1 MQPKSNRLSL
11 RAAWAV
17 ISVFL
22 GSKFR
27 SVSRFFSSLRLEN
40 QHFLTLML
48 WPVVGQEVEVL
59 GQLFPRGD
67 RLSFPCTLQGQQ
79 DCRGGWS
86 PASPPSCPSR
96 LCRWP
101 LGAVS
106 HLKDLIFRNAG
117 HLQVSGGSGSEVW
130 GLRQRSTPTVRGQGL
145 VVGCCVKPW
154 VLFRPSLKGGV
165 LWGGGPKA
173 NPENAPRS
181 SASALRGS
189 GTRHRRLRPTRGSA
203 GGEGPQ
209 RCQTPRP
216 RLGLPPA
223 RCRERPVGLR
233 PRRFHRRLPGGL
245 TETLP
250 VAAGAPRHAGRGISY
265 GARCGSEQPAAI
277 GAAAEYLI

>member
-1 MQPKSNRLSL
+1 MQPKINRLSM

-27 SVSRFFSSLRLEN
+27 SVSGFFSSLRLQN

-59 GQLFPRGD
+59 GQRFHRGD
-67 RLSFPCTLQGQQ
+67 RLSFPCALQGQRES
-79 DCRGGWS
+79 CRGRS
-86 PASPPSCPSR
+86 PASPPSRPSR

-117 HLQVSGGSGSEVW
+117 HLEVSGGSCRRSS
-130 GLRQRSTPTVRGQGL
+130 RQRIRGVRSVAAVRGQGL

-154 VLFRPSLKGGV
+154 VLFRPSLKGGL

-189 GTRHRRLRPTRGSA
+189 GTRRRRLRPTRGSA

-209 RCQTPRP
+209 CCQTPRP

-233 PRRFHRRLPGGL
+233 PRRFHHRLPGG
-245 TETLP
+245 
-250 VAAGAPRHAGRGISY
+250 
-265 GARCGSEQPAAI
+265 
-277 GAAAEYLI
+277 